1 MSSHLPFI
9 VTWCSVAF
17 LLAGI
22 LGKAET
28 ADTATSSLIQA
39 ALKGDTSAVTLLI
52 LNNANVNEKSKG
64 GITPLI
70 AAASQGHTDVVRLLL
85 DKQAR
90 INDESGKNIS
100 ALTVAIWNG
109 DEKTAKLLIASG
121 ADSVTLFTELASCG
135 NFAMIQHLK
144 NLGANINGQ
153 NKEGKSPLFR
163 AAQSGHAEAVSL
175 LIRAGANINAKNTKN
190 EITAVMAATLGCHEE
205 VVKTLINA
213 GADVNIQ
220 RKDPADAPLHV
231 ALWLGNEKIVK
242 MLLEA
247 GANVSA
253 KDINGLTPLE
263 IAKKKGHTQII
274 GLLNANSTDN
284 NNLNPLKKETLE
296 KNTEIVKLQTE
307 ADAKKTPADLS
318 KALFIAIEEGNKQT
332 VKELIAAG
340 VNVNAKDKQGNTALL
355 IASRFAQREL
365 NEISHILL
373 EAGADVNAKNNNG
386 ETSLMLACNSSN
398 INIITKLIEAGA
410 DINAKDKQGETA
422 LLKAKN
428 KNHDQ
433 VVKVL
438 TEAIAKKT
446 KNKQEEELFRAIENG
461 KPTIVRKLISEG
473 VNINAKKDNGMTAL
487 YLATEKGH
495 FHIVRL
501 LLEAGADVNAAL
513 NKKGNDKGGQTPLF
527 VAVQKGDTN
536 IVRQLI
542 KWGANARYEDID
554 HKNVIYY
561 AHNKSI
567 QKFLNEASRSSYQ
580 FSSFMNR
587 NDLNEIKKLLLRDL
601 PINWWYS
608 EYYTLLMYAAKMGEE
623 DVVDLLLKKGALVN
637 LKNMNGKTAMDYANS
652 EKIEKRIKAAGGKK
666 GKDLP

>member
-28 ADTATSSLIQA
+28 ADTATSSLVQA

-52 LNNANVNEKSKG
+52 LNGANVNEKSKG

-144 NLGANINGQ
+144 KLGANIDGQ

-190 EITAVMAATLGCHEE
+190 EITAVMAATLGCREE

-220 RKDPADAPLHV
+220 RKDPADTPLHV

-253 KDINGLTPLE
+253 KDINGRTPLE

-274 GLLNANSTDN
+274 DLLNANSTDN
-284 NNLNPLKKETLE
+284 NNLNPLKKETLK

-307 ADAKKTPADLS
+307 AEAKKTPADLS
-318 KALFIAIEEGNKQT
+318 EALFIAIEKGNKQT

-340 VNVNAKDKQGNTALL
+340 VNV
-355 IASRFAQREL
+355 
-365 NEISHILL
+365 
-373 EAGADVNAKNNNG
+373 
-386 ETSLMLACNSSN
+386 
-398 INIITKLIEAGA
+398 
-410 DINAKDKQGETA
+410 NAKDKQGETA

-438 TEAIAKKT
+438 TEAIAK
-446 KNKQEEELFRAIENG
+446 NKREEELFRAIENG

-513 NKKGNDKGGQTPLF
+513 NKKGNDRGGQTPLF

-542 KWGANARYEDID
+542 KWGANARYEGID
-554 HKNVIYY
+554 HKNAIYY

-567 QKFLNEASRSSYQ
+567 QKFLNEASRSSNQ
-580 FSSFMNR
+580 FYSFMNR

-608 EYYTLLMYAAKMGEE
+608 EDYTLLMYAAKRGEE

-637 LKNMNGKTAMDYANS
+637 LKNMNGKTAMDYANA